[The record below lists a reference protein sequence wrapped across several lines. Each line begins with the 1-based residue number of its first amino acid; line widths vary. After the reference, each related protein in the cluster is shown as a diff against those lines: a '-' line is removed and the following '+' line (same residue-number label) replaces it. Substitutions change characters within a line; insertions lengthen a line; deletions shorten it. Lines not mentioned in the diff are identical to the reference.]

1 MKSIDEY
8 YKILGVDSSV
18 TAEELKKVY
27 RELVKEWHPD
37 RLLHNPSLH
46 KTAQQKLQEINE
58 AYDQLLAH
66 LANPEPRSSAPKNEP
81 RRATAAAPRKA
92 TTATAKRPVAPMTQ
106 WINRYVAFWL
116 KASCVGPARGL
127 RHREGSVDHR
137 GFHFHA
143 VVGDRGR
150 LVLATQLTLWNRKLD
165 EGSNRS
171 LVTSHKSLLKPLP
184 YARIEPEVLPT
195 IKSAHSFVSVP
206 HTIVIYASDFFHR
219 ASIRRGDKVLE
230 GTRAG

>member
-1 MKSIDEY
+1 MKSINEY

-18 TAEELKKVY
+18 TAEELKKIY

-92 TTATAKRPVAPMTQ
+92 TNASAKRPNATVTQ
-106 WINRYVAFWL
+106 LLNPYVAFWQ
-116 KASCVGPARGL
+116 KHRGL
-127 RHREGSVDHR
+127 VRRVALDTVKDPWIIAAFIFMLLLAIAVDW
-137 GFHFHA
+137 F
-143 VVGDRGR
+143 
-150 LVLATQLTLWNRKLD
+150 
-165 EGSNRS
+165 
-171 LVTSHKSLLKPLP
+171 
-184 YARIEPEVLPT
+184 
-195 IKSAHSFVSVP
+195 
-206 HTIVIYASDFFHR
+206 
-219 ASIRRGDKVLE
+219 
-230 GTRAG
+230 

>member
-1 MKSIDEY
+1 MKSISEY

-66 LANPEPRSSAPKNEP
+66 LANPEPRSSPPKNEP
-81 RRATAAAPRKA
+81 RRDTAAGPRKA
-92 TTATAKRPVAPMTQ
+92 NNPTAKRPVAPATQ
-106 WINRYVAFWL
+106 CVKPLCRILA

-127 RHREGSVDHR
+127 RHRERSVDHR

-143 VVGDRGR
+143 VVGDRCR
-150 LVLATQLTLWNRKLD
+150 LVLATELTLWNRKLV
-165 EGSNRS
+165 EGSES
-171 LVTSHKSLLKPLP
+171 I
-184 YARIEPEVLPT
+184 ARDVAQIFIEDVAEL
-195 IKSAHSFVSVP
+195 
-206 HTIVIYASDFFHR
+206 D
-219 ASIRRGDKVLE
+219 SITAKRRGSSPSVRSRWV
-230 GTRAG
+230 GTPSISISTRKSVT